1 LSEIQK
7 RVLDAVAGVEPPFI
21 LSGGAALAGVH
32 LGHRTT
38 RDLDLFWRNRPRLE
52 DLPYVVEQSI
62 ATAGFV
68 VETLRTTPAFVQ
80 LRVNDPTAMV
90 VVDLIAES
98 ADSIEPPGRHRV
110 GDAEILVDSARAILA
125 EKLCALLERSELRDL
140 VDIEALLRSGEK
152 LDVALADAPRRDR
165 GFSPLTLAWVLRDLD
180 VRRLAPAAGLDEA
193 AAAQIDAF
201 RRWLIGEL
209 LNVK

>member
-7 RVLDAVAGVEPPFI
+7 RVLEAVAGVEPPFI
-21 LSGGAALAGVH
+21 LSG
-32 LGHRTT
+32 RTT

-140 VDIEALLRSGEK
+140 VDIEALLRSGER